1 MPGAVC
7 LSFICGVIFMR
18 NTSTSLLLARIA
30 TLSLTEHQGDILQAV
45 DGFIVE
51 GGLNIRQLKLHAR
64 HTRNRLTPAGI
75 AVKLNHAL
83 ELVSCMHDFR
93 DWRAALAGLRE
104 RDGV

>member
-1 MPGAVC
+1 M
-7 LSFICGVIFMR
+7 
-18 NTSTSLLLARIA
+18 NSTSLLQARCTALHLA
-30 TLSLTEHQGDILQAV
+30 EHQSDIQQAA

-64 HTRNRLTPAGI
+64 HTRNRLAAAGV

-83 ELVSCMHDFR
+83 ELVSCVHGFR
-93 DWRAALAGLRE
+93 DWQAALAGLRE